1 MNDYLVR
8 ALAREAGVRVIVSSN
23 TGLALE
29 AADRHGTFPIA
40 TIALAHALTGAAL
53 MGAML
58 KVRQRLA
65 MKFEGSGPL
74 QKILVESDNNGR
86 IRGYVSQP
94 FIDLPDLSREQIA
107 AALGDT
113 GLLTIVR
120 DVLLPELVESTVPLG
135 SGDIAA
141 ELTFFLNQSEQ
152 IPSLIDISHL
162 VDEAGTLQM
171 VGGLLIQAMPPYES
185 DIVNQ
190 LRNNIQ
196 ELPPVADLLHSG
208 KTPEEIV
215 ALIFG
220 EMPYKLLEKRPLHF
234 ECGCSRSR
242 SEQALISLGAAE
254 IQHIIDTEGEAVV
267 DCHFCHEQYVFS
279 RDELETL
286 IQTM

>member
-23 TGLALE
+23 SGLALE

-40 TIALAHALTGAAL
+40 SIALGHALTGAAL

-58 KVRQRLA
+58 KVRQRIA
-65 MKFEGSGPL
+65 IKFEGSGPL

-94 FIDLPDLSREQIA
+94 LVNLPSQTREQVA

-113 GLLTIVR
+113 GLLTVVR
-120 DVLLPELVESTVPLG
+120 DVLLPELVESTVPLS
-135 SGDIAA
+135 SGDIAV

-152 IPSLIDISHL
+152 IPSLIEISHIA
-162 VDEAGTLQM
+162 DEDGTLQA
-171 VGGLLIQAMPPYES
+171 VGGLLIQALPPYET
-185 DIVNQ
+185 DIVQQ

-196 ELPPVADLLHSG
+196 ELPPVADLLHSD
-208 KTPEEIV
+208 KTPEEIL
-215 ALIFG
+215 ALLFG
-220 EMPYKLLEKRPLHF
+220 KMPYKLLEQRPLRF

-242 SEQALISLGAAE
+242 SEQALISLGAIE
-254 IQHIIDTEGEAVV
+254 LRQIINTEGEAIV
-267 DCHFCHEQYVFS
+267 DCHFCHEQYLFS
-279 RDELETL
+279 REELEAL
-286 IQTM
+286 LETM

>member
-23 TGLALE
+23 SHLALE
-29 AADRHGTFPIA
+29 AAQRHGTLPTA
-40 TIALAHALTGAAL
+40 TIALGHALTGAAL
-53 MGAML
+53 MSALL

-74 QKILVESDNNGR
+74 QKILVESDSNGR

-94 FIDLPDLSREQIA
+94 MIDLPYLDRKHIA

-152 IPSLIDISHL
+152 IPSLIDISHT
-162 VDEAGTLQM
+162 VDDEGNLQT
-171 VGGLLIQAMPPYES
+171 VGGLLIQALPPYET
-185 DIVNQ
+185 DIVQ
-190 LRNNIQ
+190 RLRESTQ
-196 ELPPVADLLHSG
+196 ELPPVADLLSSG
-208 KTPEEIV
+208 KTPEEV
-215 ALIFG
+215 AALLFG
-220 EMPYKLLEKRPLHF
+220 GMAYKELEKRPLHF
-234 ECGCSRSR
+234 ECGCSRTR
-242 SEQALISLGAAE
+242 SEQALISLGFDE

-267 DCHFCHEQYVFS
+267 DCHFCHEQYLFS
-279 RDELETL
+279 RAELEAL
-286 IQTM
+286 LDSF

>member
-94 FIDLPDLSREQIA
+94 FIGPCR
-107 AALGDT
+107 T
-113 GLLTIVR
+113 G
-120 DVLLPELVESTVPLG
+120 SSQVPG
-135 SGDIAA
+135 
-141 ELTFFLNQSEQ
+141 
-152 IPSLIDISHL
+152 
-162 VDEAGTLQM
+162 
-171 VGGLLIQAMPPYES
+171 
-185 DIVNQ
+185 
-190 LRNNIQ
+190 
-196 ELPPVADLLHSG
+196 
-208 KTPEEIV
+208 
-215 ALIFG
+215 
-220 EMPYKLLEKRPLHF
+220 
-234 ECGCSRSR
+234 RSPR
-242 SEQALISLGAAE
+242 
-254 IQHIIDTEGEAVV
+254 
-267 DCHFCHEQYVFS
+267 
-279 RDELETL
+279 
-286 IQTM
+286 

>member
-23 TGLALE
+23 TNLALE
-29 AADRHGTFPIA
+29 AADRHGAFPTA

-58 KVRQRLA
+58 KVRQRIA
-65 MKFEGSGPL
+65 IKFEGSGPL
-74 QKILVESDNNGR
+74 QKILVESDSNGR
-86 IRGYVSQP
+86 IRGYVTNP
-94 FIDLPDLSREQIA
+94 MIDLPSLEREQIA

-152 IPSLIDISHL
+152 IPSLIDISHN
-162 VDEAGTLQM
+162 VDDEGTLQA

-185 DIVNQ
+185 NIVNQ

-196 ELPPVADLLHSG
+196 ELPPMADLLHSG
-208 KTPEEIV
+208 KTPQAV
-215 ALIFG
+215 LDLVFG
-220 EMPYKLLEKRPLHF
+220 EMPYKLLEERPLHF

-242 SEQALISLGAAE
+242 SEQALISLGATE
-254 IQHIIDTEGEAVV
+254 IQHIIDTEGETVV
-267 DCHFCHEQYVFS
+267 NCHFCHEQYLFS
-279 RDELETL
+279 REELESL
-286 IQTM
+286 LDNF

>member
-1 MNDYLVR
+1 MEDYLVR

-23 TGLALE
+23 TNLALE
-29 AADRHGTFPIA
+29 AADRHGTFP
-40 TIALAHALTGAAL
+40 TSSIALSHALTGAAL
-53 MGAML
+53 MGALL
-58 KVRQRLA
+58 KVRQRIA
-65 MKFEGSGPL
+65 IKFEGSGPL
-74 QKILVESDNNGR
+74 QKILVESDSNGR
-86 IRGYVSQP
+86 VRGYVANP
-94 FIDLPDLSREQIA
+94 MIDLPSLAREDIA

-113 GLLTIVR
+113 GLLTIVK

-141 ELTFFLNQSEQ
+141 ELTFFMNQSEQ
-152 IPSLIDISHL
+152 IPSLIDISHN
-162 VDEAGTLQM
+162 VDDEGTLRAG
-171 VGGLLIQAMPPYES
+171 GGLLIQALPPYES
-185 DIVNQ
+185 DIVQQ

-208 KTPEEIV
+208 KTPEDILTLV
-215 ALIFG
+215 FG

-254 IQHIIDTEGEAVV
+254 IEQIIATEGEAVV

-279 RDELETL
+279 REELEALLETL
-286 IQTM
+286 

>member
-23 TGLALE
+23 ANLALE
-29 AADRHGTFPIA
+29 AADRHGTFPTA

-53 MGAML
+53 MGALL

-74 QKILVESDNNGR
+74 QKILVESDSNGR

-94 FIDLPDLSREQIA
+94 LIDLPNLDRDQIA

-113 GLLTIVR
+113 GLLTVVR

-141 ELTFFLNQSEQ
+141 EITFFLNQSEQ
-152 IPSLIDISHL
+152 IPSLVDISHIA
-162 VDEAGTLQM
+162 DAEGNLQM
-171 VGGLLIQAMPPYES
+171 VGGLLIQAMPPHES

-208 KTPEEIV
+208 KTPEEITN
-215 ALIFG
+215 LIFKQ
-220 EMPYKLLEKRPLHF
+220 MPYKLLEQRPLHF
-234 ECGCSRSR
+234 ECGCNRSR
-242 SEQALISLGAAE
+242 SEQALISLGSDE
-254 IQHIIDTEGEAVV
+254 LRHIIDTEGEAVV
-267 DCHFCHEQYVFS
+267 DCHFCHEQYIFS
-279 RDELETL
+279 REELEAL
-286 IQTM
+286 IDTM

>member
-40 TIALAHALTGAAL
+40 TVALAHALTGAAL

-86 IRGYVSQP
+86 IRGYISQP

-254 IQHIIDTEGEAVV
+254 IQHIIDTEGEAAV

>member
-8 ALAREAGVRVIVSSN
+8 ALAREAGVRVIVASN
-23 TGLALE
+23 IGLALE
-29 AADRHGTFPIA
+29 AADRHGTFPTA
-40 TIALAHALTGAAL
+40 SIALGQALTGAAL

-58 KVRQRLA
+58 KVRQRIA
-65 MKFEGSGPL
+65 IKFEGSGPL
-74 QKILVESDNNGR
+74 QKILVESDSNGR

-94 FIDLPDLSREQIA
+94 MIDLPHLNREQIA

-113 GLLTIVR
+113 GLLTVVK
-120 DVLLPELVESTVPLG
+120 DVLLPELAESTVPLA

-152 IPSLIDISHL
+152 IPSLIEISHI
-162 VDEAGTLQM
+162 VDESGTLQA
-171 VGGLLIQAMPPYES
+171 VGGLLIQAMPPYEN

-208 KTPEEIV
+208 KTPQKILDL
-215 ALIFG
+215 AFG
-220 EMPYKLLEKRPLHF
+220 KMPYKLLEERPLHF

-254 IQHIIDTEGEAVV
+254 IENIIASEGEAVV

-279 RDELETL
+279 REELEALLDTL
-286 IQTM
+286 

>member
-40 TIALAHALTGAAL
+40 TVALAHALTGAAL

-162 VDEAGTLQM
+162 VDEDGTLQM

>member
-8 ALAREAGVRVIVSSN
+8 ALAREAGVRVIVTSN

-40 TIALAHALTGAAL
+40 SIALAHGLTGAAL

-74 QKILVESDNNGR
+74 QKILVESDSNGR
-86 IRGYVSQP
+86 IRGYVAQP
-94 FIDLPDLSREQIA
+94 LIDLPYQNREEVA

-113 GLLTIVR
+113 GLLTVVR
-120 DVLLPELVESTVPLG
+120 DVLLPELVESTVPLE

-152 IPSLIDISHL
+152 IPSLIEISHV
-162 VDEAGTLQM
+162 VDDEGTLQA
-171 VGGLLIQAMPPYES
+171 VGGLLIQAMPPYENG
-185 DIVNQ
+185 IVNQ

-208 KTPEEIV
+208 KTPQEV
-215 ALIFG
+215 TALVFG
-220 EMPYKLLEKRPLHF
+220 EMPYKLLEERPLHF
-234 ECGCSRSR
+234 ECGCNRSR

-254 IQHIIDTEGEAVV
+254 IQHIIDTEGETVV
-267 DCHFCHEQYVFS
+267 DCHFCHEQYLFS
-279 RDELETL
+279 REELEAL
-286 IQTM
+286 LKNL

>member
-162 VDEAGTLQM
+162 VDEEGTLQM

-185 DIVNQ
+185 GIVNQ

-208 KTPEEIV
+208 KTPQEILT
-215 ALIFG
+215 LIFG
-220 EMPYKLLEKRPLHF
+220 EMPYKLLEERPLHF

-242 SEQALISLGAAE
+242 SEQALISLGSDE
-254 IQHIIDTEGEAVV
+254 LRHILDTEGEAVV
-267 DCHFCHEQYVFS
+267 DCHFCHEQYVFN
-279 RDELETL
+279 REELEAL
-286 IQTM
+286 IDTM